1 MDTQLIYKGSIVDAN
16 FKQKRGYF
24 FIEEL
29 FCGDF
34 FNKAPLSLRKKIDA
48 DSLES
53 IEIAL
58 KCYFTAPSNS
68 KVIFQNYTH
77 FKKTL
82 EEFGINIKLYYS

>member
-1 MDTQLIYKGSIVDAN
+1 METQLFYKGSIVDAN

-48 DSLES
+48 DSMES
-53 IEIAL
+53 IEIDL
-58 KCYFTAPSNS
+58 KCYFAVPSKS
-68 KVIFQNYTH
+68 KMIFQSYTH

-82 EEFGINIKLYYS
+82 EDFGINIKLYYS